1 MKLSVLYF
9 ISQKYRLVM
18 MLHYVEGFTVSEISQ
33 ILEISEGTG
42 SRLARGRD
50 SLTDIYDLRKRR
62 ANI

>member
-1 MKLSVLYF
+1 MWKDLRSAKV
-9 ISQKYRLVM
+9 
-18 MLHYVEGFTVSEISQ
+18 SQ
-33 ILEISEGTG
+33 ILEISEGTVK